1 MNSERLETIL
11 ARIQQL
17 RIAVMGDFALDFYF
31 DLQTSTGEF
40 SLETTKEVHLAS
52 QPRAYLGGAGNVAK
66 NLAILGAQVSAFG
79 VRGNDLFGREMA
91 YQMATLGIDAT
102 HIQVSDIDTPTYSKP
117 LRKQEELNRI
127 DFGTRSAQFQNK
139 TSELISTLQS
149 ASFDWIIFNEQFSI
163 PLLQAKHIESL
174 CNQQSLADLR
184 SLGSFAKNLPLK
196 VNEAEFIKI
205 HQKPATPENISN
217 WAAARK
223 QPVLVTL
230 GEKGMVYASTD
241 EFHHQPAFPVK
252 GPIDTVG
259 AGDMVVAGFSA
270 ARAAGATVEEAC
282 EFASLAVHI
291 SIHKIGETGSA
302 SPDAIRQL
310 HHGHSIA

>member
-31 DLQTSTGEF
+31 DIQTSTGEF
-40 SLETTKEVHLAS
+40 SLETSKEVHLAS

-91 YQMATLGIDAT
+91 YQMTTLGIDAT
-102 HIQVSDIDTPTYSKP
+102 NIQVTDIDTPTYSKP
-117 LRKQEELNRI
+117 LRNKEELNRI
-127 DFGTRSAQFQNK
+127 DFGTKSSQFQLH
-139 TSELISTLQS
+139 TSALLAALQS
-149 ASFDWIIFNEQFSI
+149 DAFDWIIFNEQFSI

-174 CNQQSLADLR
+174 CNQQALADLR
-184 SLGSFAKNLPLK
+184 SLGGFAKNLPLK

-205 HQKPATPENISN
+205 HQKSGTPDTIQT

-230 GEKGMVYASTD
+230 GEKGMIYASEQ
-241 EFHHQPAFPVK
+241 EFHHQPAFPIK

-282 EFASLAVHI
+282 ELASLAVHI
-291 SIHKIGETGSA
+291 SIHQIGETGSA